1 MFEPLKFYC
10 KYPRQCFYHS
20 FIYIRSFSSFLAVDG
35 IEMVFRG
42 CSLESLDSQCG
53 DFKFE
58 DVRYK
63 GCVTSCEEKG
73 CNTANSF
80 HCHICS
86 HLTVVILFSG
96 LLRMILIGKIL

>member
-1 MFEPLKFYC
+1 
-10 KYPRQCFYHS
+10 
-20 FIYIRSFSSFLAVDG
+20 
-35 IEMVFRG
+35 MVFRG

-86 HLTVVILFSG
+86 HLTVVILFSC